1 MSQVAQRLAEMT
13 GCKLVDGFK
22 TRVFDEEI
30 LVVIIDCGGSQRFF
44 IVFFKAF
51 FGAIVIMSVVVRLIF
66 FVTVHACKF
75 SAILTSF

>member
-30 LVVIIDCGGSQRFF
+30 LVVIIDCGGSRRFF
-44 IVFFKAF
+44 YCVQLSIYDNKTFDGRNDKPKTLFRSSR
-51 FGAIVIMSVVVRLIF
+51 M
-66 FVTVHACKF
+66 
-75 SAILTSF
+75 